1 MSTPEQHAEIRRL
14 YFGEHWKVGT
24 IAAALD
30 VHHDTVRAA
39 IAHDTRALPR
49 GRCRPTQLDRAA
61 GHQVLLLKIDLADL
75 YCSLIPSFSDDC
87 AAEQAAFTEAL
98 RR

>member
-39 IAHDTRALPR
+39 IAHEREPCRAGAAARHSSTRRRAIRYFLP
-49 GRCRPTQLDRAA
+49 
-61 GHQVLLLKIDLADL
+61 KIDLADL